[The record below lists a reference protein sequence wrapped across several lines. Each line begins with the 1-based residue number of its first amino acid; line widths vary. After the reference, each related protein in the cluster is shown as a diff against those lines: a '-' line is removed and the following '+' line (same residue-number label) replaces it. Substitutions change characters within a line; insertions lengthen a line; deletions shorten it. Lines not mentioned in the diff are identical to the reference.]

1 MPKPTHILITGCS
14 SGIGYYCALSLA
26 QRGYKVVASC
36 RREADV
42 EKLRQQ
48 GLLSVKLDLSDE
60 ASIESGFTQALALL
74 DGRIDALFNNGAY
87 GQAGAL
93 EDLPTA
99 ALRAQFETNFFGWHH
114 LTRLVLPLMLEQ
126 QHGRI
131 IQDSSVLG
139 LVALRYRGA
148 YSASKFA
155 LEGYTDTLRLELSDT
170 PIHISLIE
178 PGPIQSQFRHNCLVM
193 FDQTIDS
200 GSSRHHDRYEQTRA
214 RLQSPTPKNKY
225 TLQPDAVYRCLVDA
239 LEAKHPKIRYYV
251 TRPTHYVALMR
262 RLLPYRWLDRI
273 LQKGGA

>member
-48 GLLSVKLDLSDE
+48 GLLCVRLDLSDE
-60 ASIESGFTQALALL
+60 ASIESGFTKALALL